1 MRLLTTIF
9 LLFVQIA
16 SMQAQQSHPSIWM
29 VDFTKIKGGHRTE
42 LLYYLEQNWKLY
54 RDSALA
60 RGYIS
65 GYRLLETTP
74 DSIGDFDFILLMEFP
89 DSAAFHQVEANFQ
102 PLMKKLR
109 PSGPVLMNSI
119 KAADFREIKIS
130 KNAKTIFDAQAKSF
144 PQINIPQTPENLE
157 RLREINRDIWTP
169 FSEAYATN
177 DAEKYISLHAPDF
190 IRANGG
196 KWAGVKN
203 LAEYGASVKTNFARN
218 TEDGRMARIDF
229 TFFER
234 AAGAETASE
243 RGIYRYTDI
252 PKTGAARSFYGKF
265 HVFHRKVN
273 GVWKIAVDYDSNED
287 GTVGEADFRA
297 GLTPGVFVR

>member
-1 MRLLTTIF
+1 M
-9 LLFVQIA
+9 A
-16 SMQAQQSHPSIWM
+16 SMQAQQNSASFWL
-29 VDFTKIKGGHRTE
+29 VDFTKTKSGHRTE

-65 GYRLLETTP
+65 GYRLLETAP
-74 DSIGDFDFILLMEFP
+74 DSLGDFDFILLTEFP
-89 DSAAFHQVEANFQ
+89 DSATFHQVEENFV
-102 PLMKKLR
+102 PMMKAIR
-109 PSGPVLMNSI
+109 PSGPVTLNSI
-119 KAADFREIKIS
+119 QAADFREIKIS
-130 KNAKTIFDAQAKSF
+130 KDAKTVFAAQAKSF

-169 FSEAYATN
+169 FSEAYPAN
-177 DAEKYISLHAPDF
+177 DADKYISLHAADF
-190 IRANGG
+190 IRASGG
-196 KWAGVKN
+196 KWAGTKN

-218 TEDGRMARIDF
+218 TQDGRTASINF

-234 AAGAETASE
+234 VAGAETASE
-243 RGIYRYTDI
+243 RGIYRSSSIEKDGTKHD
-252 PKTGAARSFYGKF
+252 FYGKF

-297 GLTPGVFVR
+297 GLAPDVFVR

>member
-1 MRLLTTIF
+1 MRLLIALIF
-9 LLFVQIA
+9 LLSSMA
-16 SMQAQQSHPSIWM
+16 SMQAQQNSNSFWLA
-29 VDFTKIKGGHRTE
+29 DFTKTKAGHRAE

-74 DSIGDFDFILLMEFP
+74 DSLGDFDFILLMEFP
-89 DSAAFHQVEANFQ
+89 DSTAFHHVEANFQ

-109 PSGPVLMNSI
+109 PSGPVLLNSI

-130 KNAKTIFDAQAKSF
+130 KDARTVFAAQAKSF

-157 RLREINRDIWTP
+157 HLREINRDIWTP
-169 FSEAYATN
+169 FSEAYASN
-177 DAEKYISLHAPDF
+177 DAEKYISLHAADF
-190 IRANGG
+190 IRASGG
-196 KWAGVKN
+196 KWAGTKN
-203 LAEYGASVKTNFARN
+203 LAEYGASVKNNFNRN
-218 TEDGRMARIDF
+218 TQDGRTASIDF

-234 AAGAETASE
+234 VAGAETASE
-243 RGIYRYTDI
+243 RGIYRSSSMEKDGTKRD
-252 PKTGAARSFYGKF
+252 FYGKF

-273 GVWKIAVDYDSNED
+273 GAWKIAVDYDSNED

-297 GLTPGVFVR
+297 GRPVDKL